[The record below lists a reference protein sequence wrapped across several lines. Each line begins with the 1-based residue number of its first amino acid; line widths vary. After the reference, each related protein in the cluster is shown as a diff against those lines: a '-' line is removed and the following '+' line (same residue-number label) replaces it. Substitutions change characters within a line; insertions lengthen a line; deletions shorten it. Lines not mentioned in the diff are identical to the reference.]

1 MMSDIEREYHDE
13 TTTVETIAEPE
24 AELTTPPPLEDD
36 ITEVVDVTDVTTDE
50 DGAAEAPAPAKKDNR
65 NWFVI
70 HTYSGYENKV
80 KANLERRIHS
90 MNMADKIFRV
100 LVPMEDEVEF
110 KDGKRKIT
118 PKKVF
123 PGYVLVE
130 MIMDDQSWYVVR
142 NTQGVT
148 GFVGSP
154 GPGEKPVPLQE
165 KEVKTILKQMGIET
179 PKLKID
185 FAKGDRVKV
194 TSGPFFDFTGVV
206 DEIQPEKERVRAL
219 ISIFGR
225 ETPGRARVLPGRKG
239 LGYTTLRL
247 RRFAPTLR
255 VTKILLGTT
264 PPHETL
270 GGEGTL
276 SRSVPQRRKTWDALE
291 PGWARSAAT

>member
-1 MMSDIEREYHDE
+1 MEMDRENFSG
-13 TTTVETIAEPE
+13 TAVEHAEPE
-24 AELTTPPPLEDD
+24 LPVEQLEPEALEPEKLEPEQTPFGDVFG
-36 ITEVVDVTDVTTDE
+36 TEPE
-50 DGAAEAPAPAKKDNR
+50 EPEAAEPEEPEATDAAPAAKDGR
-65 NWFVI
+65 NWFVV

-90 MNMADKIFRV
+90 MGMQDKIFRV

-154 GPGEKPVPLQE
+154 GPGEKPVALQE
-165 KEVKTILKQMGIET
+165 KEVKTILKQMGIEA

-185 FAKGDRVKV
+185 FKKGDRVKV
-194 TSGPFFDFTGVV
+194 TSGPFFDFTGIV
-206 DEIQPEKERVRAL
+206 DEITPEKERLRAL

-225 ETPGRARVLPGRKG
+225 ETPV
-239 LGYTTLRL
+239 
-247 RRFAPTLR
+247 
-255 VTKILLGTT
+255 
-264 PPHETL
+264 E
-270 GGEGTL
+270 
-276 SRSVPQRRKTWDALE
+276 LE
-291 PGWARSAAT
+291 FFQVEKV

>member
-1 MMSDIEREYHDE
+1 MIEFPSHESEAEALSEASGVQDTPE
-13 TTTVETIAEPE
+13 QAFEASEDAKPDGAQNESPQSNGAINAEPAE
-24 AELTTPPPLEDD
+24 PTETDDNTGDSFAELESPG
-36 ITEVVDVTDVTTDE
+36 TEVAQIE
-50 DGAAEAPAPAKKDNR
+50 AAEAPAAEGSELEEPAASAASGDAKPKGKDSR
-65 NWFVI
+65 KNWFVI

-90 MNMADKIFRV
+90 MNMQDKIFRV

-130 MIMDDQSWYVVR
+130 MDMDDQSWYVVR
-142 NTQGVT
+142 NTSGVT

-154 GPGEKPVPLQE
+154 GAGEKPVPLQD

-185 FAKGDRVKV
+185 FKKGDRVKV
-194 TSGPFFDFTGVV
+194 TSGPFFDFTGLI
-206 DEIQPEKERVRAL
+206 DEIQPEKEKVRAL

-225 ETPGRARVLPGRKG
+225 ETPV
-239 LGYTTLRL
+239 
-247 RRFAPTLR
+247 
-255 VTKILLGTT
+255 
-264 PPHETL
+264 E
-270 GGEGTL
+270 
-276 SRSVPQRRKTWDALE
+276 LE
-291 PGWARSAAT
+291 FYQIEKV

>member
-1 MMSDIEREYHDE
+1 MTDFTDNEREE
-13 TTTVETIAEPE
+13 SQPVQTGEP
-24 AELTTPPPLEDD
+24 
-36 ITEVVDVTDVTTDE
+36 TDVLAEETSFAALDEAQETVAEDAVAEEAAAE
-50 DGAAEAPAPAKKDNR
+50 DGTAGERPARAPRSPKDDRKK
-65 NWFVI
+65 WFVI

-90 MNMADKIFRV
+90 MGMQDKIFRV

-130 MIMDDQSWYVVR
+130 MDMDDQSWYVVR
-142 NTQGVT
+142 NTSGVT

-154 GPGEKPVPLQE
+154 GAGEKPVPLQE

-185 FAKGDRVKV
+185 FKKGDRVKV

-206 DEIQPEKERVRAL
+206 DEIAPEKERLRAL

-225 ETPGRARVLPGRKG
+225 ETPV
-239 LGYTTLRL
+239 
-247 RRFAPTLR
+247 
-255 VTKILLGTT
+255 
-264 PPHETL
+264 E
-270 GGEGTL
+270 
-276 SRSVPQRRKTWDALE
+276 LE
-291 PGWARSAAT
+291 FFQVEKV

>member
-1 MMSDIEREYHDE
+1 MYDIERQEFGSDE
-13 TTTVETIAEPE
+13 PALPIGSEELAETAIDDSQMSDPSGSVETA
-24 AELTTPPPLEDD
+24 LTS
-36 ITEVVDVTDVTTDE
+36 EVVVADE
-50 DGAAEAPAPAKKDNR
+50 AAIEEEAAVEDEAAVENEVGVADLSDDGEAGADAPLPKAKDNR
-65 NWFVI
+65 NWFVV

-90 MNMADKIFRV
+90 MGMQEKIFRV

-154 GPGEKPVPLQE
+154 GPGEKPVPLQD
-165 KEVKTILKQMGIET
+165 KEVKTILKQMGIEA

-185 FAKGDRVKV
+185 FKKGDRVKV

-206 DEIQPEKERVRAL
+206 DEIAPEKDRLRAL

-225 ETPGRARVLPGRKG
+225 ETPV
-239 LGYTTLRL
+239 
-247 RRFAPTLR
+247 
-255 VTKILLGTT
+255 
-264 PPHETL
+264 E
-270 GGEGTL
+270 
-276 SRSVPQRRKTWDALE
+276 LE
-291 PGWARSAAT
+291 FFQVEEV

>member
-1 MMSDIEREYHDE
+1 MYDIDRQELE
-13 TTTVETIAEPE
+13 T
-24 AELTTPPPLEDD
+24 PLS
-36 ITEVVDVTDVTTDE
+36 
-50 DGAAEAPAPAKKDNR
+50 EAPAEQLIDDTLMADPQGAVEEPIVEESSGEELAEEPADEELSAEASELGEQVAPGRKDNR
-65 NWFVI
+65 NWFVV

-90 MNMADKIFRV
+90 MGMQDKIFRV

-130 MIMDDQSWYVVR
+130 MVMDDQSWYVVR

-154 GPGEKPVPLQE
+154 GPGEKPVPLQD
-165 KEVKTILKQMGIET
+165 KEVKTILKQMGIEA

-185 FAKGDRVKV
+185 FKKGDRVKV

-206 DEIQPEKERVRAL
+206 DEIAPEKERLRAL

-225 ETPGRARVLPGRKG
+225 ETPV
-239 LGYTTLRL
+239 
-247 RRFAPTLR
+247 
-255 VTKILLGTT
+255 
-264 PPHETL
+264 E
-270 GGEGTL
+270 
-276 SRSVPQRRKTWDALE
+276 LE
-291 PGWARSAAT
+291 FFQVEKV

>member
-1 MMSDIEREYHDE
+1 MFETDREEFVAGELVREEPTIDDTQMSDSDVTIDE
-13 TTTVETIAEPE
+13 LPVDEPTVE
-24 AELTTPPPLEDD
+24 
-36 ITEVVDVTDVTTDE
+36 DE
-50 DGAAEAPAPAKKDNR
+50 AAEDEAAESEAATDYEAATPKPKDNR
-65 NWFVI
+65 NWFVV

-90 MNMADKIFRV
+90 MGMQDKIFRV

-154 GPGEKPVPLQE
+154 GPGEKPAPLQD
-165 KEVKTILKQMGIET
+165 KEVKTILKQMGIEA

-185 FAKGDRVKV
+185 FKKGDRVKV

-206 DEIQPEKERVRAL
+206 DEIQPEKERLRAL

-225 ETPGRARVLPGRKG
+225 ETPV
-239 LGYTTLRL
+239 
-247 RRFAPTLR
+247 
-255 VTKILLGTT
+255 
-264 PPHETL
+264 E
-270 GGEGTL
+270 
-276 SRSVPQRRKTWDALE
+276 LE
-291 PGWARSAAT
+291 FFQVEKV

>member
-1 MMSDIEREYHDE
+1 MYDIENQELG
-13 TTTVETIAEPE
+13 TAEPPHEEAIIDDTQMGDVAGATEAPLVEEAPLTEETPLAEEAPQLE
-24 AELTTPPPLEDD
+24 AEPGAELE
-36 ITEVVDVTDVTTDE
+36 
-50 DGAAEAPAPAKKDNR
+50 AEAAPAKPKDNR
-65 NWFVI
+65 NWFVV

-90 MNMADKIFRV
+90 MGMQDKIFRV

-154 GPGEKPVPLQE
+154 GPGEKPVPLQD
-165 KEVKTILKQMGIET
+165 KEVKTILKQMGIEA

-185 FAKGDRVKV
+185 FKKGDRVKV

-206 DEIQPEKERVRAL
+206 DEIAPEKERLRAL

-225 ETPGRARVLPGRKG
+225 ETPV
-239 LGYTTLRL
+239 
-247 RRFAPTLR
+247 
-255 VTKILLGTT
+255 
-264 PPHETL
+264 E
-270 GGEGTL
+270 
-276 SRSVPQRRKTWDALE
+276 LE
-291 PGWARSAAT
+291 FFQVEKV

>member
-1 MMSDIEREYHDE
+1 MISDFERDYHDSPA
-13 TTTVETIAEPE
+13 VETHADEENVFE
-24 AELTTPPPLEDD
+24 AAVEESQQAPAPDETVDSFENEVDD
-36 ITEVVDVTDVTTDE
+36 IAAAAVDTPDALE
-50 DGAAEAPAPAKKDNR
+50 SEAPAPAKKDNR

-90 MNMADKIFRV
+90 MNMAEKIFRV

-165 KEVKTILKQMGIET
+165 KEVKTILKQMGIEA

-206 DEIQPEKERVRAL
+206 DEIQPEKERLRAL

-225 ETPGRARVLPGRKG
+225 ETPV
-239 LGYTTLRL
+239 
-247 RRFAPTLR
+247 
-255 VTKILLGTT
+255 
-264 PPHETL
+264 E
-270 GGEGTL
+270 
-276 SRSVPQRRKTWDALE
+276 LE
-291 PGWARSAAT
+291 FFQVEKV

>member
-1 MMSDIEREYHDE
+1 MNEDPQLEGEHP
-13 TTTVETIAEPE
+13 VETLVAEQ
-24 AELTTPPPLEDD
+24 TPFGDAFAQAVE
-36 ITEVVDVTDVTTDE
+36 TEVADQAVPEQV
-50 DGAAEAPAPAKKDNR
+50 PPAKDGR
-65 NWFVI
+65 NWFVV

-90 MNMADKIFRV
+90 MGMQDKIFRV

-130 MIMDDQSWYVVR
+130 MIMDDQSWFVVR

-165 KEVKTILKQMGIET
+165 KEVKTILKQMGIEA

-185 FAKGDRVKV
+185 FKKGDRVKV
-194 TSGPFFDFTGVV
+194 TSGPFFDFTGIV
-206 DEIQPEKERVRAL
+206 DDIQPEKERLRAL

-225 ETPGRARVLPGRKG
+225 ETPV
-239 LGYTTLRL
+239 
-247 RRFAPTLR
+247 
-255 VTKILLGTT
+255 
-264 PPHETL
+264 E
-270 GGEGTL
+270 
-276 SRSVPQRRKTWDALE
+276 LE
-291 PGWARSAAT
+291 FFQVEKV

>member
-1 MMSDIEREYHDE
+1 MDQENA
-13 TTTVETIAEPE
+13 VAVAAEPDE
-24 AELTTPPPLEDD
+24 QPAAAASPAQKKQDD
-36 ITEVVDVTDVTTDE
+36 R
-50 DGAAEAPAPAKKDNR
+50 KK
-65 NWFVI
+65 WYVI

-90 MNMADKIFRV
+90 MNMQDKIFRV

-130 MIMDDQSWYVVR
+130 MDMDDGSWYVVR
-142 NTQGVT
+142 NTSGVT

-154 GPGEKPVPLQE
+154 GSGEKPVPLQD

-185 FAKGDRVKV
+185 FAKGDRIKV
-194 TSGPFFDFTGVV
+194 TSGPFFDFTGIV
-206 DEIQPEKERVRAL
+206 DDIQPEKEKVRAL

-225 ETPGRARVLPGRKG
+225 ETPV
-239 LGYTTLRL
+239 
-247 RRFAPTLR
+247 
-255 VTKILLGTT
+255 
-264 PPHETL
+264 E
-270 GGEGTL
+270 
-276 SRSVPQRRKTWDALE
+276 LE
-291 PGWARSAAT
+291 FYQIEKV

>member
-1 MMSDIEREYHDE
+1 MFEIGREASFGESEEIREEALVDDTQMADLAGTVDEPVVEDVPDVQSEDEAVAVSDEPDE
-13 TTTVETIAEPE
+13 ELDVAE
-24 AELTTPPPLEDD
+24 
-36 ITEVVDVTDVTTDE
+36 
-50 DGAAEAPAPAKKDNR
+50 EAPGPIPVAAKPKDNR
-65 NWFVI
+65 NWFVV

-90 MNMADKIFRV
+90 MGMQDKIFRV

-154 GPGEKPVPLQE
+154 GPGEKPVPLQD
-165 KEVKTILKQMGIET
+165 KEVKTILKQMGIEA

-185 FAKGDRVKV
+185 FKKGDRVKV

-206 DEIQPEKERVRAL
+206 DEIAPEKERLRAL

-225 ETPGRARVLPGRKG
+225 ETPV
-239 LGYTTLRL
+239 
-247 RRFAPTLR
+247 
-255 VTKILLGTT
+255 
-264 PPHETL
+264 E
-270 GGEGTL
+270 
-276 SRSVPQRRKTWDALE
+276 LE
-291 PGWARSAAT
+291 FFQVEKV

>member
-1 MMSDIEREYHDE
+1 VTESDFEKPFNPEYMPAWAPEPDTMPSVPSASPSGVPFGYE
-13 TTTVETIAEPE
+13 AEPDPVKAEPVEKTGETKE
-24 AELTTPPPLEDD
+24 AGRD
-36 ITEVVDVTDVTTDE
+36 
-50 DGAAEAPAPAKKDNR
+50 
-65 NWFVI
+65 WFVV

-90 MNMADKIFRV
+90 MNMQDKIFRV

-110 KDGKRKIT
+110 KDGKRKTT

-130 MIMDDQSWYVVR
+130 MSMDDQSWYVVR
-142 NTQGVT
+142 NTSGVT

-154 GPGEKPVPLQE
+154 GSGEKPVPLQE

-194 TSGPFFDFTGVV
+194 TSGPFFDFTGIV
-206 DEIQPEKERVRAL
+206 DEIQPEKEKVRAL

-225 ETPGRARVLPGRKG
+225 ETPV
-239 LGYTTLRL
+239 
-247 RRFAPTLR
+247 
-255 VTKILLGTT
+255 
-264 PPHETL
+264 E
-270 GGEGTL
+270 
-276 SRSVPQRRKTWDALE
+276 LE
-291 PGWARSAAT
+291 FFQVEKV

>member
-1 MMSDIEREYHDE
+1 MDQ
-13 TTTVETIAEPE
+13 
-24 AELTTPPPLEDD
+24 
-36 ITEVVDVTDVTTDE
+36 DVTTAVTEPDE
-50 DGAAEAPAPAKKDNR
+50 QASTDGGGGGVPSPAQKKQDDR
-65 NWFVI
+65 KKWFVI

-90 MNMADKIFRV
+90 MNMQDKIFRV

-130 MIMDDQSWYVVR
+130 MDMDDGSWYVVR
-142 NTQGVT
+142 NTSGVT

-154 GPGEKPVPLQE
+154 GSGEKPVPLQD

-185 FAKGDRVKV
+185 FAKGDRIKV
-194 TSGPFFDFTGVV
+194 TSGPFFDFTGIV
-206 DEIQPEKERVRAL
+206 DDIQPEKEKVRAL

-225 ETPGRARVLPGRKG
+225 ETPV
-239 LGYTTLRL
+239 
-247 RRFAPTLR
+247 
-255 VTKILLGTT
+255 
-264 PPHETL
+264 E
-270 GGEGTL
+270 
-276 SRSVPQRRKTWDALE
+276 LE
-291 PGWARSAAT
+291 FYQVEKV

>member
-1 MMSDIEREYHDE
+1 MMSDIEREYQDAVDVDVVDEE
-13 TTTVETIAEPE
+13 TTSTETTETIAEPE
-24 AELTTPPPLEDD
+24 AELTMPAPLEDD
-36 ITEVVDVTDVTTDE
+36 IVDAVDE
-50 DGAAEAPAPAKKDNR
+50 ESSPEAATPAKKDNR

-90 MNMADKIFRV
+90 MNMAEKIFRV

-165 KEVKTILKQMGIET
+165 KEVKTILKQMGIEA

-206 DEIQPEKERVRAL
+206 DEIQPEKERLRAL

-225 ETPGRARVLPGRKG
+225 ETPV
-239 LGYTTLRL
+239 
-247 RRFAPTLR
+247 
-255 VTKILLGTT
+255 
-264 PPHETL
+264 E
-270 GGEGTL
+270 
-276 SRSVPQRRKTWDALE
+276 LE
-291 PGWARSAAT
+291 FFQVEKV

>member
-1 MMSDIEREYHDE
+1 MQDTMFDFDREQLGVTEPREEQLPEYETLVDDQEMGDPAGAADEPLTVDDRSLDGAGVLDASDE
-13 TTTVETIAEPE
+13 TETLGEIAEAE
-24 AELTTPPPLEDD
+24 AETAPSPKAKDD
-36 ITEVVDVTDVTTDE
+36 
-50 DGAAEAPAPAKKDNR
+50 R
-65 NWFVI
+65 NWFVV

-90 MNMADKIFRV
+90 MGMQDKIFRV

-165 KEVKTILKQMGIET
+165 KEVKTILKQMGIEA

-185 FAKGDRVKV
+185 FKRGDRVKV
-194 TSGPFFDFTGVV
+194 TSGPFFDFTGIV
-206 DEIQPEKERVRAL
+206 DEIAPEKERLRAL

-225 ETPGRARVLPGRKG
+225 ETPV
-239 LGYTTLRL
+239 
-247 RRFAPTLR
+247 
-255 VTKILLGTT
+255 
-264 PPHETL
+264 E
-270 GGEGTL
+270 
-276 SRSVPQRRKTWDALE
+276 LE
-291 PGWARSAAT
+291 FFQVEKV

>member
-1 MMSDIEREYHDE
+1 METMYDPQPVVDEAVVVPPAIDDTLMSDPAAA
-13 TTTVETIAEPE
+13 IAEPDLE
-24 AELTTPPPLEDD
+24 TP
-36 ITEVVDVTDVTTDE
+36 TD
-50 DGAAEAPAPAKKDNR
+50 EAPADETAMDETAMDETSADEAPAEGEAAAARPKDNR
-65 NWFVI
+65 NWFVV

-90 MNMADKIFRV
+90 MGMQDKIFRV

-154 GPGEKPVPLQE
+154 GPGEKPVPLQD
-165 KEVKTILKQMGIET
+165 KEVKTILKQMGIEA

-185 FAKGDRVKV
+185 FKKGDRVKV

-206 DEIQPEKERVRAL
+206 DEIAPEKERLRAL

-225 ETPGRARVLPGRKG
+225 ETPV
-239 LGYTTLRL
+239 
-247 RRFAPTLR
+247 
-255 VTKILLGTT
+255 
-264 PPHETL
+264 E
-270 GGEGTL
+270 
-276 SRSVPQRRKTWDALE
+276 LE
-291 PGWARSAAT
+291 FFQVEKV

>member
-1 MMSDIEREYHDE
+1 MTDFSF
-13 TTTVETIAEPE
+13 
-24 AELTTPPPLEDD
+24 EDD
-36 ITEVVDVTDVTTDE
+36 REQFAVTQEPRESEAQALSEAAQSDDLAPADAVAEEIEGAPDADE
-50 DGAAEAPAPAKKDNR
+50 DLREQREEARARKSKDDR
-65 NWFVI
+65 KHWYVI

-90 MNMADKIFRV
+90 MNMQDKIFRV

-130 MIMDDQSWYVVR
+130 MDMDDQSWYVVR
-142 NTQGVT
+142 NTSGVT

-154 GPGEKPVPLQE
+154 GAGEKPVPLQD

-185 FAKGDRVKV
+185 FKKGDRVKV
-194 TSGPFFDFTGVV
+194 TSGPFFDFTGIV
-206 DEIQPEKERVRAL
+206 DEIQPEKEKVRAL

-225 ETPGRARVLPGRKG
+225 ETPV
-239 LGYTTLRL
+239 
-247 RRFAPTLR
+247 
-255 VTKILLGTT
+255 
-264 PPHETL
+264 E
-270 GGEGTL
+270 
-276 SRSVPQRRKTWDALE
+276 LE
-291 PGWARSAAT
+291 FYQIEKV

>member
-1 MMSDIEREYHDE
+1 MYDIEHSASAGAEARRDE
-13 TTTVETIAEPE
+13 PVLDDSQMADPDDAGESLAEQ
-24 AELTTPPPLEDD
+24 LTTEQGAVAESAISEDEATPLDSAL
-36 ITEVVDVTDVTTDE
+36 
-50 DGAAEAPAPAKKDNR
+50 AAEGETAGEPPGELAQPAKPKDNR
-65 NWFVI
+65 AWFVV

-90 MNMADKIFRV
+90 MGMQDKIFRV

-154 GPGEKPVPLQE
+154 GPGEKPVPLQD
-165 KEVKTILKQMGIET
+165 KEVKTILKQMGIEA

-185 FAKGDRVKV
+185 FKRGDRVKV
-194 TSGPFFDFTGVV
+194 TSGPFFDFTGIV
-206 DEIQPEKERVRAL
+206 DDITPEKERLRAL

-225 ETPGRARVLPGRKG
+225 ETPV
-239 LGYTTLRL
+239 
-247 RRFAPTLR
+247 
-255 VTKILLGTT
+255 
-264 PPHETL
+264 E
-270 GGEGTL
+270 
-276 SRSVPQRRKTWDALE
+276 LE
-291 PGWARSAAT
+291 FFQVEKV

>member
-1 MMSDIEREYHDE
+1 MYEIEHQ
-13 TTTVETIAEPE
+13 
-24 AELTTPPPLEDD
+24 ELG
-36 ITEVVDVTDVTTDE
+36 ITEPATEEPIIDDTQMGDAA
-50 DGAAEAPAPAKKDNR
+50 GAAVEGSLTEEVSIEEVAVEEAGVEEPDALPEGAAPKPKDNR
-65 NWFVI
+65 NWFVV

-90 MNMADKIFRV
+90 MGMQDKIFRV

-165 KEVKTILKQMGIET
+165 KEVKTILKQMGIEA

-185 FAKGDRVKV
+185 FKKGDRVKV

-206 DEIQPEKERVRAL
+206 DEIAPEKERLRAL

-225 ETPGRARVLPGRKG
+225 ETPV
-239 LGYTTLRL
+239 
-247 RRFAPTLR
+247 
-255 VTKILLGTT
+255 
-264 PPHETL
+264 E
-270 GGEGTL
+270 
-276 SRSVPQRRKTWDALE
+276 LE
-291 PGWARSAAT
+291 FFQVEKV

>member
-1 MMSDIEREYHDE
+1 MEMDRENFSG
-13 TTTVETIAEPE
+13 TAVEHAEPE
-24 AELTTPPPLEDD
+24 LPVEQLEPEALEPEKLEPEQTPFGDVFG
-36 ITEVVDVTDVTTDE
+36 TEPE
-50 DGAAEAPAPAKKDNR
+50 EPEAAEPEEPEATDAAPAAKDGR
-65 NWFVI
+65 NWFVV

-90 MNMADKIFRV
+90 MGMQDKIFRV

-130 MIMDDQSWYVVR
+130 MDMDDASWYVVR

-154 GPGEKPVPLQE
+154 GPGEKPVALQE
-165 KEVKTILKQMGIET
+165 KEVKTILKQMGIEA

-185 FAKGDRVKV
+185 FKKGDRVKV
-194 TSGPFFDFTGVV
+194 TSGPFFDFTGIV
-206 DEIQPEKERVRAL
+206 DEITPEKERLRAL

-225 ETPGRARVLPGRKG
+225 ETPV
-239 LGYTTLRL
+239 
-247 RRFAPTLR
+247 
-255 VTKILLGTT
+255 
-264 PPHETL
+264 E
-270 GGEGTL
+270 
-276 SRSVPQRRKTWDALE
+276 LE
-291 PGWARSAAT
+291 FFQVEKV

>member
-1 MMSDIEREYHDE
+1 MNDYSVEREHGELTLTGEAHESEGEALDEAAGTVDLSEADAIAEELEPAAAPDDMPAEAGVADE
-13 TTTVETIAEPE
+13 TGAEGQADADAAPRVRG
-24 AELTTPPPLEDD
+24 AKDD
-36 ITEVVDVTDVTTDE
+36 R
-50 DGAAEAPAPAKKDNR
+50 KH
-65 NWFVI
+65 WYVI

-90 MNMADKIFRV
+90 MNMQDKIFRV

-130 MIMDDQSWYVVR
+130 MDMDDQSWYVVR
-142 NTQGVT
+142 NTSGVT

-154 GPGEKPVPLQE
+154 GAGEKPVPLQD

-185 FAKGDRVKV
+185 FKKGDRVKV
-194 TSGPFFDFTGVV
+194 TSGPFFDFTGIV
-206 DEIQPEKERVRAL
+206 DEIAPEKEKVRAL

-225 ETPGRARVLPGRKG
+225 ETPV
-239 LGYTTLRL
+239 
-247 RRFAPTLR
+247 
-255 VTKILLGTT
+255 
-264 PPHETL
+264 E
-270 GGEGTL
+270 
-276 SRSVPQRRKTWDALE
+276 LE
-291 PGWARSAAT
+291 FYQIEKV

>member
-1 MMSDIEREYHDE
+1 MFDTDRDHFVATQPIGDE
-13 TTTVETIAEPE
+13 TII
-24 AELTTPPPLEDD
+24 DD
-36 ITEVVDVTDVTTDE
+36 SQMGDRA
-50 DGAAEAPAPAKKDNR
+50 GAAEEPFAEESFAEESFAQEPFAEEAFAEEPATQGAFVEDPIVEDVSDETVADEIVADGTLADETGAEESETAGKPKDNR
-65 NWFVI
+65 NWFVV

-90 MNMADKIFRV
+90 MGMQDKIFRV

-154 GPGEKPVPLQE
+154 GPGEKPVPLQD
-165 KEVKTILKQMGIET
+165 KEVKTILKQMGIEA

-185 FAKGDRVKV
+185 FKKGDRVKV

-206 DEIQPEKERVRAL
+206 DEIAPEKERLRAL

-225 ETPGRARVLPGRKG
+225 ETPV
-239 LGYTTLRL
+239 
-247 RRFAPTLR
+247 
-255 VTKILLGTT
+255 
-264 PPHETL
+264 E
-270 GGEGTL
+270 
-276 SRSVPQRRKTWDALE
+276 LE
-291 PGWARSAAT
+291 FFQVEKV

>member
-1 MMSDIEREYHDE
+1 MDTRSEENILAPQDPGDADSIEIESSAAAEPVIEPIDDAANAYPVAQESSVADDSSSATSGEPAATTTTAAADDDEPAAVSDE
-13 TTTVETIAEPE
+13 TAAVS
-24 AELTTPPPLEDD
+24 
-36 ITEVVDVTDVTTDE
+36 DE
-50 DGAAEAPAPAKKDNR
+50 SAAPHAHKPKDNR

-90 MNMADKIFRV
+90 MGMSEKIFRV
-100 LVPMEDEVEF
+100 LVPMEEEVEF

-130 MIMDDQSWYVVR
+130 MIMDDQSWYVTR

-165 KEVKTILKQMGIET
+165 KEVKTILKQMGIEA

-185 FAKGDRVKV
+185 FEKGDRVKV

-206 DEIQPEKERVRAL
+206 DEIQPEKERLRAL

-225 ETPGRARVLPGRKG
+225 ETPV
-239 LGYTTLRL
+239 
-247 RRFAPTLR
+247 
-255 VTKILLGTT
+255 
-264 PPHETL
+264 E
-270 GGEGTL
+270 
-276 SRSVPQRRKTWDALE
+276 LE
-291 PGWARSAAT
+291 FFQVEKV

>member
-1 MMSDIEREYHDE
+1 M
-13 TTTVETIAEPE
+13 
-24 AELTTPPPLEDD
+24 
-36 ITEVVDVTDVTTDE
+36 
-50 DGAAEAPAPAKKDNR
+50 
-65 NWFVI
+65 

-90 MNMADKIFRV
+90 MGMQDKIFRV

-154 GPGEKPVPLQE
+154 GPGEKPVPLQD
-165 KEVKTILKQMGIET
+165 KEVKTILKQMGIEA

-185 FAKGDRVKV
+185 FKKGDRVKV
-194 TSGPFFDFTGVV
+194 TSGPFFDFTGIV
-206 DEIQPEKERVRAL
+206 DEIAPEKER
-219 ISIFGR
+219 F
-225 ETPGRARVLPGRKG
+225 ARS
-239 LGYTTLRL
+239 
-247 RRFAPTLR
+247 
-255 VTKILLGTT
+255 
-264 PPHETL
+264 
-270 GGEGTL
+270 
-276 SRSVPQRRKTWDALE
+276 SRS
-291 PGWARSAAT
+291 SAAKRRSNSSSSKSRKSSSCTSDTRASTSTIKSARKSSTAIPWDGKCATTCRWAKRAG

>member
-1 MMSDIEREYHDE
+1 MTEFSLEQERDDVTLTH
-13 TTTVETIAEPE
+13 EPHESE
-24 AELTTPPPLEDD
+24 AEALDEAAGS
-36 ITEVVDVTDVTTDE
+36 VDFAGAGSVAE
-50 DGAAEAPAPAKKDNR
+50 EIEPAAESDEAEADRDAARAHGAKEDRKH
-65 NWFVI
+65 WYVI

-90 MNMADKIFRV
+90 MNMQDKIFRV

-130 MIMDDQSWYVVR
+130 MDMDDQSWYVVR
-142 NTQGVT
+142 NTSGVT

-154 GPGEKPVPLQE
+154 GAGEKPVPLQD

-185 FAKGDRVKV
+185 FKKGDRVKV
-194 TSGPFFDFTGVV
+194 TSGPFFDFTGIV
-206 DEIQPEKERVRAL
+206 DEIAPEKEKVRAL

-225 ETPGRARVLPGRKG
+225 ETPV
-239 LGYTTLRL
+239 
-247 RRFAPTLR
+247 
-255 VTKILLGTT
+255 
-264 PPHETL
+264 E
-270 GGEGTL
+270 
-276 SRSVPQRRKTWDALE
+276 LE
-291 PGWARSAAT
+291 FYQIEKV

>member
-1 MMSDIEREYHDE
+1 MTEHDPSVHIDEVGAPVPQTQLPQDAPHDDAPFAAAYE
-13 TTTVETIAEPE
+13 TETFPVDVDGDQETPPHGDSGEDIAEAAPRPR
-24 AELTTPPPLEDD
+24 AKDD
-36 ITEVVDVTDVTTDE
+36 
-50 DGAAEAPAPAKKDNR
+50 R
-65 NWFVI
+65 NWFVV

-90 MNMADKIFRV
+90 MGMQDKIFRV

-165 KEVKTILKQMGIET
+165 KEVKTILKQMGIEA
-179 PKLKID
+179 PKIKID
-185 FAKGDRVKV
+185 FKKGDRVKV

-206 DEIQPEKERVRAL
+206 DEIAPEKERLRAL

-225 ETPGRARVLPGRKG
+225 ETPV
-239 LGYTTLRL
+239 
-247 RRFAPTLR
+247 
-255 VTKILLGTT
+255 
-264 PPHETL
+264 E
-270 GGEGTL
+270 
-276 SRSVPQRRKTWDALE
+276 LE
-291 PGWARSAAT
+291 FFQVEKV

>member
-1 MMSDIEREYHDE
+1 MISDFERDYHDGPALE
-13 TTTVETIAEPE
+13 TQPADENLLEAAVEESQEAAAPDQTVDSFENEVDDIADAAVDTPDALEPE
-24 AELTTPPPLEDD
+24 APS
-36 ITEVVDVTDVTTDE
+36 
-50 DGAAEAPAPAKKDNR
+50 PAKKDNR

-90 MNMADKIFRV
+90 MNMAEKIFRV

-165 KEVKTILKQMGIET
+165 KEVKTILKQMGIEA

-206 DEIQPEKERVRAL
+206 DEIQPEKERLRAL

-225 ETPGRARVLPGRKG
+225 ETPV
-239 LGYTTLRL
+239 
-247 RRFAPTLR
+247 
-255 VTKILLGTT
+255 
-264 PPHETL
+264 E
-270 GGEGTL
+270 
-276 SRSVPQRRKTWDALE
+276 LE
-291 PGWARSAAT
+291 FFQVEKV

>member
-1 MMSDIEREYHDE
+1 MQDTMFEIGQEPPFGQTQELREEAVVDDSQMGDAAGAADLQPEVAEPLQDELPEGEQPEGEQPHDE
-13 TTTVETIAEPE
+13 SPQGEQPEDE
-24 AELTTPPPLEDD
+24 AE
-36 ITEVVDVTDVTTDE
+36 
-50 DGAAEAPAPAKKDNR
+50 AAPASARKDNR
-65 NWFVI
+65 NWFVV

-90 MNMADKIFRV
+90 MGMQDKIFRV

-154 GPGEKPVPLQE
+154 GPGEKPVPLQD
-165 KEVKTILKQMGIET
+165 KEVKTILKQMGIEA

-185 FAKGDRVKV
+185 FKKGDRVKV

-206 DEIQPEKERVRAL
+206 DEIAPEKERLRAL

-225 ETPGRARVLPGRKG
+225 ETPV
-239 LGYTTLRL
+239 
-247 RRFAPTLR
+247 
-255 VTKILLGTT
+255 
-264 PPHETL
+264 E
-270 GGEGTL
+270 
-276 SRSVPQRRKTWDALE
+276 LE
-291 PGWARSAAT
+291 FFQVEKV

>member
-1 MMSDIEREYHDE
+1 MMEFPTHES
-13 TTTVETIAEPE
+13 E
-24 AELTTPPPLEDD
+24 AEALSEAAGVQDTP
-36 ITEVVDVTDVTTDE
+36 
-50 DGAAEAPAPAKKDNR
+50 GQAAEAYEDAQGEGGENVALDAPVEEAPSSETPDGQPKAKNGKR
-65 NWFVI
+65 RWFVI

-90 MNMADKIFRV
+90 MAMQDKIFRV

-130 MIMDDQSWYVVR
+130 MDMDDQSWYVVR
-142 NTQGVT
+142 NTSGVT

-154 GPGEKPVPLQE
+154 GAGEKPVPLQD

-185 FAKGDRVKV
+185 FKKGDRVKV
-194 TSGPFFDFTGVV
+194 TSGPFFDFTGLI
-206 DEIQPEKERVRAL
+206 DEIQPEKEKVRAL

-225 ETPGRARVLPGRKG
+225 ETPV
-239 LGYTTLRL
+239 
-247 RRFAPTLR
+247 
-255 VTKILLGTT
+255 
-264 PPHETL
+264 E
-270 GGEGTL
+270 
-276 SRSVPQRRKTWDALE
+276 LE
-291 PGWARSAAT
+291 FYQIEKV

>member
-1 MMSDIEREYHDE
+1 VSTVYDAEPITEQPTADQPIADQLEEQVVDDRGMSDPAGTSEATEGADMALESPALEVEE
-13 TTTVETIAEPE
+13 TELGETEGGETDGE
-24 AELTTPPPLEDD
+24 AE
-36 ITEVVDVTDVTTDE
+36 
-50 DGAAEAPAPAKKDNR
+50 GADAVAAKPKDNR
-65 NWFVI
+65 NWFVV

-90 MNMADKIFRV
+90 MGMQDKIFRV

-154 GPGEKPVPLQE
+154 GPGEKPVPLQD
-165 KEVKTILKQMGIET
+165 KEVKTILKQMGIEA

-185 FAKGDRVKV
+185 FKKGDRVKV

-206 DEIQPEKERVRAL
+206 DEIAPEKERLRAL

-225 ETPGRARVLPGRKG
+225 ETPV
-239 LGYTTLRL
+239 
-247 RRFAPTLR
+247 
-255 VTKILLGTT
+255 
-264 PPHETL
+264 E
-270 GGEGTL
+270 
-276 SRSVPQRRKTWDALE
+276 LE
-291 PGWARSAAT
+291 FFQVEKV

>member
-1 MMSDIEREYHDE
+1 MYDIEREQLG
-13 TTTVETIAEPE
+13 TVEPLSEETIIDDTQMGDVAGASEEPL
-24 AELTTPPPLEDD
+24 AD
-36 ITEVVDVTDVTTDE
+36 
-50 DGAAEAPAPAKKDNR
+50 AAEVLEPQAEAAPGKPKDNR
-65 NWFVI
+65 NWFVV

-90 MNMADKIFRV
+90 MGMQDKIFRV

-154 GPGEKPVPLQE
+154 GPGEKPVPLQD
-165 KEVKTILKQMGIET
+165 KEVKTILKQMGIEA

-185 FAKGDRVKV
+185 FKKGDRVKV

-206 DEIQPEKERVRAL
+206 DEIAPEKERLRAL

-225 ETPGRARVLPGRKG
+225 ETPV
-239 LGYTTLRL
+239 
-247 RRFAPTLR
+247 
-255 VTKILLGTT
+255 
-264 PPHETL
+264 E
-270 GGEGTL
+270 
-276 SRSVPQRRKTWDALE
+276 LE
-291 PGWARSAAT
+291 FFQVEKV